1 MKKYQG
7 ICVLTNTIGN
17 IKGNIEFIED
27 NKETI
32 IKLNISGLTPGN
44 HGFHIHEAGDLT
56 DNCTSACSHFN
67 PTNKKH
73 GGPNDKERHIGDL
86 GNIIPD
92 KNGVVKKILRDK
104 YIKLKG
110 KYSIIGRCVV
120 IHEQEDDLGNGGL
133 DIDGN
138 IVDIKIY
145 NESIKTGN
153 AGKRIACGVI
163 GYSKKMFH

>member
-1 MKKYQG
+1 MLYWW
-7 ICVLTNTIGN
+7 
-17 IKGNIEFIED
+17 
-27 NKETI
+27 
-32 IKLNISGLTPGN
+32 
-44 HGFHIHEAGDLT
+44 
-56 DNCTSACSHFN
+56 
-67 PTNKKH
+67 
-73 GGPNDKERHIGDL
+73 
-86 GNIIPD
+86 
-92 KNGVVKKILRDK
+92 KNRN
-104 YIKLKG
+104 IKLKG